1 LLKFADFVD
10 APSASTCDSSLGAG
24 HLWDLRGDAAMGD
37 LEFKR
42 ELSPEQ
48 MREALSLLEN
58 VARAQNQNLWIGD
71 LNRVE
76 EVDPKPYQA
85 GTTPAMQDRFSAA
98 EGLQQC
104 KKHLSLGKKHLN
116 SAVAL
121 VGIGIAAAGALT
133 VWAWSG
139 GVRQLPTH
147 VVTDEQPPNQPA
159 ALPAIGASAAL
170 PVAKSPPDQSPVGSA
185 GKQASAPELAGL
197 NPMRYANRG
206 DDRTAV
212 GNASDRGN
220 AIAPVA
226 GSVTDQAIGT
236 SQARSGE
243 RVNQKPEHNWKRARA
258 VRVAAA
264 KRRYWRRYSQTRAE
278 IYGGAW
284 CFFGCRAW
292 GTQRGFYE
300 SSRVGGE

>member
-1 LLKFADFVD
+1 
-10 APSASTCDSSLGAG
+10 
-24 HLWDLRGDAAMGD
+24 MGD
-37 LEFKR
+37 LEFRR

-58 VARAQNQNLWIGD
+58 VARAQNQNLRIGD

-85 GTTPAMQDRFSAA
+85 STTPAVQDRFPAA

-121 VGIGIAAAGALT
+121 VGIGIAAAGALAL
-133 VWAWSG
+133 WPWSG
-139 GVRQLPTH
+139 GVRPLPTH
-147 VVTDEQPPNQPA
+147 VVADKQPPNQPP

-170 PVAKSPPDQSPVGSA
+170 PVAKSPPDQSPGRSA

-197 NPMRYANRG
+197 SPIRYADRG
-206 DDRTAV
+206 DNRTAI
-212 GNASDRGN
+212 GDASNSEN
-220 AIAPVA
+220 AIPPVA
-226 GSVTDQAIGT
+226 GLVTNQAIGT

-243 RVNQKPEHNWKRARA
+243 RVNQKSEHNWRRAQA

-264 KRRYWRRYSQTRAE
+264 KRRFWRRYSQARAE

-292 GTQRGFYE
+292 ATQRGFYE
-300 SSRVGGE
+300 SSRVDGE